1 MIPDRPSNNE
11 LRFFWNRKRMR
22 VDAKCSACNLVKR
35 LLATIE
41 KRLKRRPEVDLFETH
56 AEYVEREGFAV
67 LNVIHKS
74 VRKRKMVETFGRE
87 IFSFFFS
94 KKDMFFCDLDMVV
107 KVLECI
113 ASRCIAAR
121 MYYHLA
127 ERLTAKG
134 LVIEALTYADKG
146 YSLRDA
152 LLSQSFTLLK
162 KNERKSLN
170 IEWHRGK
177 QEVDVQDRDSSGNDW
192 WYQLDY
198 LIPNPIS
205 HMLVLRKVLAPHS
218 LDVLE
223 TSVSEFFETLPEF
236 TVLCMSLLSEKS
248 DKFLKNLLSESPTSA
263 WIMISRISRN
273 SGPLLVILPICKTFE
288 DFKFE
293 TEASLVGD
301 DWTCPWVHG
310 VFDKLA
316 PILRKVLEEDG
327 KLTAARLNANERRDY
342 RSKLDKHFLDL
353 LRGLENSWFGP
364 WKYLLLGEWS
374 DNNDLDE
381 TV

>member
-11 LRFFWNRKRMR
+11 LRFFWNRKRLR

-56 AEYVEREGFAV
+56 AECISYLKYIYEVNNSQEKKNEYLERQCGLMDCYEHLLRYEDVEREGFAV

-74 VRKRKMVETFGRE
+74 VRKRKMVETAGQFGRE

-177 QEVDVQDRDSSGNDW
+177 QEVDVQGTLQEMIGNS
-192 WYQLDY
+192 
-198 LIPNPIS
+198 NKTCCTT
-205 HMLVLRKVLAPHS
+205 MFGCAP
-218 LDVLE
+218 V
-223 TSVSEFFETLPEF
+223 
-236 TVLCMSLLSEKS
+236 
-248 DKFLKNLLSESPTSA
+248 
-263 WIMISRISRN
+263 
-273 SGPLLVILPICKTFE
+273 
-288 DFKFE
+288 
-293 TEASLVGD
+293 
-301 DWTCPWVHG
+301 
-310 VFDKLA
+310 
-316 PILRKVLEEDG
+316 
-327 KLTAARLNANERRDY
+327 
-342 RSKLDKHFLDL
+342 
-353 LRGLENSWFGP
+353 
-364 WKYLLLGEWS
+364 
-374 DNNDLDE
+374 
-381 TV
+381 